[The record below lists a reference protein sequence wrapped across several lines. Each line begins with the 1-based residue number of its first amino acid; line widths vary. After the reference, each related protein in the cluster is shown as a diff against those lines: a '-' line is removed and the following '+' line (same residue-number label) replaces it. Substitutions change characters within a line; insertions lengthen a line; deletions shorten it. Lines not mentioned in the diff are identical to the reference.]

1 MAHRPL
7 DARRRLTAKN
17 FLFVCSQN
25 RWRSPTAEQIFA
37 GRKGINVLSAGTHR
51 YAQEPLSDELIEWAD
66 TIFAM
71 EGRHRSK
78 IQQDYRSVLNDT
90 PIVVLGIRDEYRFM
104 DPELVKLLKKRM
116 QKWIR

>member
-1 MAHRPL
+1 MAHGSLGARP
-7 DARRRLTAKN
+7 RLIAKN

-51 YAQEPLSDELIEWAD
+51 HAQEPLSDELIEWAD
-66 TIFAM
+66 TIFVM

-78 IQQDYRSVLNDT
+78 IRQEHRSVLNDT
-90 PIVVLGIRDEYRFM
+90 PIVVLGIRDDYRFM
-104 DPELVKLLKKRM
+104 DPDLVKILTKKMR
-116 QKWIR
+116 KWIR